1 LLDTG
6 DKLKPLSMNL
16 VIQMMLM
23 LIAGA
28 VILIGCKVKSADI
41 ANGQV
46 FKA

>member
-16 VIQMMLM
+16 VIQMM